1 VTRVLAI
8 HSHSGGTGKSTF
20 AANLGTVLATE
31 GLRVLLVDTDVQA
44 PGLHV
49 LLGLSEPELTC
60 TLSNFLLGDC
70 EIDDAVY
77 DVGNRLPEGTTG
89 GLWVV
94 PSRLD
99 SQVITE
105 LVGGGYDAGLLDEGL
120 RLLQGKLEPDIMI
133 LDTQAGM
140 NNETMV
146 ALSAADAVMMLLRAD
161 EQDFQG
167 AGVTTSAARRMTSP
181 HTFLLVNMVSREDDP
196 DRVQETAEAAYGC
209 PVTAVLPHS
218 PVLAELASRSVF
230 VLEHPDHPHT
240 EQLRLL
246 AKRLLDE
253 TPEPG
258 STPPAES
265 R

>member
-1 VTRVLAI
+1 MTRVLAI

-258 STPPAES
+258 STPPAEP

>member
-1 VTRVLAI
+1 VTRTIAI

-31 GLRVLLVDTDVQA
+31 GLRVCLVDTDVQA

-49 LLGLSEPELTC
+49 LLGLREEDLGC
-60 TLSNFLLGDC
+60 TLSDFLLGDC
-70 EIDDAVY
+70 EIDEAVH
-77 DVGNRLPEGTTG
+77 DLGDRLPEGATG
-89 GLWVV
+89 SLAVV
-94 PSRLD
+94 PSRLN
-99 SQVITE
+99 SQVITA

-120 RLLQGKLEPDIMI
+120 RMLEAKLTPDVLI

-146 ALSAADAVMMLLRAD
+146 ALTAADTVMILLRAD

-167 AGVTTSAARRMTSP
+167 APITTSAAQRMTSP
-181 HTFLLVNMVSREDDP
+181 HTVLLVNMVSSTDDP
-196 DRVQETAEAAYGC
+196 EHARAAAEEAYGC

-218 PVLAELASRSVF
+218 PKLAELASRSVF
-230 VLEHPDHPHT
+230 VLEYPDHPHT

-246 AKRLLDE
+246 AKRLLDDVPEAPE
-253 TPEPG
+253 TQE
-258 STPPAES
+258 
-265 R
+265 